1 MPTSMH
7 KLFWGAGR
15 KAWQSFRLLRTGCLP
30 RTNACQL
37 LTTCT
42 GQWQHSLRSC
52 DGFIAKLQQSYSGGR
67 TTPEASLAV
76 PGNGGW
82 WYPPFDKP
90 SSRTVVVGTAPLFTN
105 LPHGPWCW
113 NHPLFYKPS
122 SRTRC
127 FKRLS
132 LICLPASCM
141 RSSEVCRRGLSQNV
155 ASTRVLL
162 QGGSVE
168 SKPSMQ
174 GSVAAGPEAM
184 FHAEILGPNP

>member
-30 RTNACQL
+30 RANACQL

-90 SSRTVVVGTAPLFTN
+90 SSRTVVVGTALFLQTFLTDRGVGTTPFFTN
-105 LPHGPWCW
+105 LRHGPVV
-113 NHPLFYKPS
+113 S
-122 SRTRC
+122 SGCRR
-127 FKRLS
+127 FAFRP
-132 LICLPASCM
+132 PASGAQKFVA
-141 RSSEVCRRGLSQNV
+141 EVCHRTSQARRFCCKGVPSNRSHRCRDLSRRGPKLCFMPKS
-155 ASTRVLL
+155 
-162 QGGSVE
+162 
-168 SKPSMQ
+168 
-174 GSVAAGPEAM
+174 
-184 FHAEILGPNP
+184 